1 MEKEY
6 ESIATFYNGTLRDA
20 ALFVFLYNQVAAN
33 RDFDTIEKLKKDYL
47 KRYNKNKEYKKI
59 LAQVMK

>member
-1 MEKEY
+1 MIKMKSINPADSMEKEY

-33 RDFDTIEKLKKDYL
+33 RDFDTIEEVEKGLL
-47 KRYNKNKEYKKI
+47 EKI
-59 LAQVMK
+59 Q